1 MFQINSNVYSF
12 TILGPLNVRT
22 EIQIH
27 CSLAVKNLRTESLLF
42 LFSKKDKFIFSYT
55 FHKYSVFFF
64 FTIHVISVKYTLIS
78 NCYKTRRRLNQTLE
92 SAQTRESLRYLQPR
106 TRHGLSCHTHTL
118 SMKTQPQAPLNKF
131 VWAF

>member
-78 NCYKTRRRLNQTLE
+78 NCYKNPHRLKQTLE
-92 SAQTRESLRYLQPR
+92 SAQTRESSLLAASHTPWSF
-106 TRHGLSCHTHTL
+106 LPHTHTINED
-118 SMKTQPQAPLNKF
+118 SASSPAK
-131 VWAF
+131 

>member
-42 LFSKKDKFIFSYT
+42 LFSKKDTFIFSYT
-55 FHKYSVFFF
+55 FHKYSVFFY
-64 FTIHVISVKYTLIS
+64 YT
-78 NCYKTRRRLNQTLE
+78 C
-92 SAQTRESLRYLQPR
+92 
-106 TRHGLSCHTHTL
+106 
-118 SMKTQPQAPLNKF
+118 NKCKIYF
-131 VWAF
+131 DFELL

>member
-1 MFQINSNVYSF
+1 MCIHF

-55 FHKYSVFFF
+55 FYKYSVFFF
-64 FTIHVISVKYTLIS
+64 FFFYYT
-78 NCYKTRRRLNQTLE
+78 C
-92 SAQTRESLRYLQPR
+92 
-106 TRHGLSCHTHTL
+106 
-118 SMKTQPQAPLNKF
+118 NKCKIYF
-131 VWAF
+131 DFELL